1 MDTLKVTQEIMRTST
16 EVIVMG
22 VVTRKGERI
31 LEFCAAMN
39 MTVGNILFKK
49 RANLLITYKSG
60 PLNSGRLLFAQEKP
74 KKVFKRY
81 KSLT

>member
-1 MDTLKVTQEIMRTST
+1 MDTLKVTQKIMRTST

-60 PLNSGRLLFAQEKP
+60 PLNSGRLFAQEKP

>member
-1 MDTLKVTQEIMRTST
+1 MDTLKVTQKIMRTST

-49 RANLLITYKSG
+49 RG
-60 PLNSGRLLFAQEKP
+60 LLFSDL
-74 KKVFKRY
+74 
-81 KSLT
+81 SLGSTM